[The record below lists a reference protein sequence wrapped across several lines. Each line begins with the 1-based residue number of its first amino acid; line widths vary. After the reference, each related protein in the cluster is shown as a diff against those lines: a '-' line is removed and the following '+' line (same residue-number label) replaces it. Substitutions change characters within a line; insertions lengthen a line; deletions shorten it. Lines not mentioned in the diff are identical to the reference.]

1 MRIIAVLLCFIAG
14 VGQTRAQSADRELL
28 SATGGSFS
36 GSFSADW
43 SLGNLVGET
52 GGSGSALFTQGF
64 QQPIIVQSTNSV
76 QTVLNSPIR
85 LMPNPSDGE
94 AVMQWNNMPKDA
106 SITVYSLAGARVYEA
121 IWPAGQSISLPGKNW
136 IPGVYQVAVQCE
148 GKNHLLKYVRL

>member
-1 MRIIAVLLCFIAG
+1 MRIIAVLLCVVAG
-14 VGQTRAQSADRELL
+14 IGHTCAQSAARELI

-43 SLGNLVGET
+43 SLGNLTGET
-52 GGSGSALFTQGF
+52 GGSGNALFTQGF

>member
-1 MRIIAVLLCFIAG
+1 MRTIAVLLCVIAG
-14 VGQTRAQSADRELL
+14 VGQTRAQSTDRELL

-43 SLGNLVGET
+43 SLGNLTGET
-52 GGSGSALFTQGF
+52 GGSGNALFTQGF

-76 QTVLNSPIR
+76 HTVLNSPIR
-85 LMPNPSDGE
+85 LMPNPSDGD
-94 AVMQWNNMPKDA
+94 ALMQWNNMPKDA
-106 SITVYSLAGARVYEA
+106 SVTVYNLAGARVHEA